1 MFFPLNMSPVLT
13 DFSYATKVNRI
24 PLRKEQY
31 LMSHEAVHESTTQ
44 HLEFKNKYK
53 PEESRGSGT

>member
-1 MFFPLNMSPVLT
+1 MSPVLT